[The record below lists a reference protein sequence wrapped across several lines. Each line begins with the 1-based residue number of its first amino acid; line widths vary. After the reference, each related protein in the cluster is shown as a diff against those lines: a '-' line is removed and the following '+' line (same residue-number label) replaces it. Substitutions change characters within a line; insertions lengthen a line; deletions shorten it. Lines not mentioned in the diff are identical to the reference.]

1 MMDAR
6 PGRLHVPAAS
16 EPPALKKLINRP
28 ESVVPEMLRG
38 LLAID
43 PGLALLERHNVAVR
57 ADAERMR
64 DRQVALL
71 SGGGSGHEPAHAGY
85 VGQGMLSAAVAG
97 EVFTSPS
104 SDAVFAAI
112 QAVTGRPGAL
122 LIVKNYT
129 GDRLNFGLAAE
140 MARSEGL
147 AVRIVVVADDVAIR
161 NPGAAG
167 ARGLAGVVLVHKIA
181 GAAAAEGGSLEEVS
195 AAAEAAAEC
204 MGTMGLSFSAG
215 VAPAAG
221 KPSFILGESELEL
234 GLGIHGEPGVRRMP
248 MEPADA
254 LTDTLVDSILAARGF
269 SPDRPLVLML
279 NNLGSTTPMELAIA
293 ARRAYTHLTSR
304 GWRVERV
311 YSGAFLSS
319 LDMAGISITLL
330 EVDEERLRRLDSP
343 TSAPG
348 WPNVAKTSPARLEDR
363 LWKERSPDRAHS
375 PSGKKSAPQ
384 DPPHAAGS
392 PQTASGKRAARAIR
406 AACAAMLE
414 AESELTALDQA
425 TGDGDLGASLA
436 RGARTVRDGLD
447 SYPLDQLSETF
458 ALLGRAL
465 QSSLGGS
472 SGPFYGVMFLRAAA
486 ALKGRDPAA
495 LATWAEAAAQG
506 ARAISELGGAS
517 AGDRTMLDA
526 LLPFAETLQAQAVAS
541 GNPLQALEA
550 AVRSSEY
557 GAAGTAQMLPRRGR
571 SSYLGARVLG
581 HPDPGAVALSRWL
594 RAVARALAEKG

>member
-1 MMDAR
+1 M
-6 PGRLHVPAAS
+6 
-16 EPPALKKLINRP
+16 KKLINHP
-28 ESVVPEMLRG
+28 ESVVREMLDG

-57 ADAERMR
+57 ADAERVR

-112 QAVTGRPGAL
+112 KAVTGKPGAL

-147 AVRIVVVADDVAIR
+147 AVRIVVVSDDVAIR
-161 NPGAAG
+161 NPGATG

-181 GAAAAEGGSLEEVS
+181 GAVAAEGGSLEEVS

-215 VAPAAG
+215 TAPAAG
-221 KPSFILGESELEL
+221 RPSFILGEAELEL
-234 GLGIHGEPGVRRMP
+234 GLGIHGEPGVKRMP
-248 MEPADA
+248 LEPADA
-254 LTDTLVDSILAARGF
+254 LTDTLIDSILAARGF
-269 SPDRPLVLML
+269 SPDRPLAVML
-279 NNLGSTTPMELAIA
+279 NNLGSTTPMELAIV
-293 ARRAYTHLTSR
+293 ARRAYARLTSR
-304 GWRVERV
+304 GWRVERF
-311 YSGAFLSS
+311 YSGTFLSS

-330 EVDEERLRRLDSP
+330 EVDEERLRLLDSA

-348 WPNVAKTSPARLEDR
+348 WPNAAKTSPARLQDR
-363 LWKERSPDRAHS
+363 ILQDRSGVRAPGRGGEQSTPAS
-375 PSGKKSAPQ
+375 PSHSAES
-384 DPPHAAGS
+384 A
-392 PQTASGKRAARAIR
+392 QTALGKRAGRAIR

-414 AESELTALDQA
+414 SEERLTALDQA
-425 TGDGDLGASLA
+425 AGDGDLGASLA
-436 RGARTVRDGLD
+436 RGARTVLSGLD
-447 SYPLDQLSETF
+447 SYPLDRLSETF
-458 ALLGRAL
+458 GLLGRAL

-472 SGPFYGVMFLRAAA
+472 SGPFYGVMFLRAAGA
-486 ALKGRDPAA
+486 IKGRDPAA

-506 ARAISELGGAS
+506 AKAISELGGAA

-526 LLPFAETLQAQAVAS
+526 LLPFAATLQTQAAS
-541 GNPLQALEA
+541 SAIPLQALDA
-550 AVRSSEY
+550 AVRSAEQ
-557 GAAGTAQMLPRRGR
+557 GAAETAQMLPRRGR
-571 SSYLGARVLG
+571 SSYLGDRVLG
-581 HPDPGAVALSRWL
+581 HPDPGAVALSLWL
-594 RAVARALAEKG
+594 RAVARALAENGQR